1 VNRSIVLLCVIIIFV
16 SQAGFAQDEAPL
28 AYSDEDNFQ
37 AQKVISAG
45 IGPEFNMNS
54 REGYAGGLSLSLD
67 YQLPVSAA
75 QLAAGLVVTGS
86 YNFSDTFVLETTGM
100 FRWYFLGVNHT
111 GFFAQ
116 VDLGLHLISEQS
128 VMAPGFEG
136 GLRAGFRMPLGEAFY
151 IEPYGRFGY
160 PYFMGAGV
168 LAGMRFKLPEN
179 SSGSRAGSNAGG
191 NSDTEE

>member
-1 VNRSIVLLCVIIIFV
+1 MNKNLPLICVIFLLF
-16 SQAGFAQDEAPL
+16 SQAGFAQDEAQYE
-28 AYSDEDNFQ
+28 AQDE
-37 AQKVISAG
+37 AQKVISVG
-45 IGPEFNMNS
+45 IGPEINTNARANF
-54 REGYAGGLSLSLD
+54 AGGLSLSID
-67 YQLPVSAA
+67 FQLPVSAA
-75 QLAAGLVVTGS
+75 QLAAGLVVGGS
-86 YNFSDTFVLETTGM
+86 YNFTDTIVLETTGM

-116 VDLGLHLISEQS
+116 VDLGLHLIMEQN
-128 VMAPGFEG
+128 VTVPGFEG

-160 PYFMGAGV
+160 PYFWGV
-168 LAGMRFKLPEN
+168 GILAGMRFQLPEN